1 MLIGKE
7 EITLS
12 LFTYD
17 MIAYV
22 ENLKYSTKTKSPGTY
37 NQLQQVHRI
46 QY

>member
-1 MLIGKE
+1 MIIGKE

-17 MIAYV
+17 MIVYV
-22 ENLKYSTKTKSPGTY
+22 ENLKYSTKTKTPGTY
-37 NQLQQVHRI
+37 NQLQKVCRI